1 MKLSLVLPLF
11 SLLAIPASAG
21 EPPAPAKNDL
31 LELTG
36 RVRVLFE
43 QRCNECH
50 GQHLLKPEGKFGY
63 VLDLQGVADNSDYIE
78 RGAPAKSELFRLLK
92 EQEMPPND
100 QTKFAKLKLGELD
113 LVRRWILAGAPSK
126 LPAILP
132 RPAVTSNL
140 ASVLNAD
147 AIAGRERARQK
158 LISIEARRRP
168 TGEILAEIAKRS
180 GIPIEHDK
188 PEREPLATIV
198 LKDGSLFDAVQ
209 HSPCV
214 EISRSPSNPA
224 IPTSG
229 PIRRPTCRTKS
240 DRCATRP
247 SPCLARRSGRRRLHL
262 HISWSRGRQPRPRSS
277 HKRRPD
283 AGGSASVRP
292 AKLTLARVVPPR
304 A

>member
-1 MKLSLVLPLF
+1 MKLSLVLSLF
-11 SLLAIPASAG
+11 SLLALPASAG
-21 EPPAPAKNDL
+21 EPTAPPKNDL

-63 VLDLQGVADNSDYIE
+63 VLDLQGVADNPDYIE

-92 EQEMPPND
+92 DQEMPPDD
-100 QTKFAKLKLGELD
+100 QTKFAKLKPGELD

-180 GIPIEHDK
+180 DIPIEYDK

-198 LKDGSLFDAVQ
+198 LKDGSVFDALQYLALRGNFALTFESGNPHLGPNPPPDLPHEIGPLRYEALAVPGKAVRPPP
-209 HSPCV
+209 SPPAHIV
-214 EISRSPSNPA
+214 VPRSPAP
-224 IPTSG
+224 P
-229 PIRRPTCRTKS
+229 PIKS
-240 DRCATRP
+240 
-247 SPCLARRSGRRRLHL
+247 
-262 HISWSRGRQPRPRSS
+262 
-277 HKRRPD
+277 
-283 AGGSASVRP
+283 
-292 AKLTLARVVPPR
+292 
-304 A
+304 